1 MTADSRAYAWCNLG
15 PLATEGA
22 QIAADHASRAGVIKY
37 RGTVSLAGIYRPNPG
52 AIIELAYSDG
62 QAWMARL
69 PLRLRVLSSFCNPL
83 SLSPV
88 TTVSVG
94 CDLAYFEDRKQPPTK
109 ITARDLNSEVPE
121 AVWRAA
127 APAIPANAIVQ
138 RILAGLNL
146 SVAGEIP
153 LTNQYTR
160 KEFDLTGGYIEELD
174 KLCSSEQYMAR
185 MNAAGQVE
193 FIYKSPQIISGPIL
207 TEEDLIDLNPIN
219 SGDLPGEAV
228 YAKYSRKILNPPTN
242 DPLEQEK
249 RNWER
254 EDSSS
259 AETYTHNWTEYLK
272 TDTGETKPRRD
283 AYGYILYDPLQEPG
297 TETLT
302 EEEQTQQPLT
312 EPVYEVKAFQRQEEI
327 NFVNSS
333 ISVTTYDKKDRV
345 TSRKTTTVDQ
355 WGESRSETYYT
366 YQDGFVGSVGP
377 ASLQN
382 EEDYGEV
389 TKELTLEFAPLGSL
403 RLSLGAQLPYYQLR
417 QAGSYQ
423 TLAREI
429 IYDKD
434 DVTGITRT
442 ITKTS
447 VPFIE
452 TQDGSEAISR
462 LRERRQPW
470 ESVDDLVATASRL
483 VAQPIQERIRTE
495 RMFGHQ
501 YRPSEVDRTTSANQK
516 APTVEDYAETVW
528 AIGSATSQ
536 TSVELSPPYTSDD
549 SIRRTGNQWQLIPS
563 DAPRKALF
571 YAQNENRILLG
582 YRNGNGIQ
590 TLPELIPPEPLGIF
604 FIRLKG
610 CTAAFLVDG
619 HTWNIGPEGATV
631 TCDALFWGAVDGAV
645 SNTWFPLPSGAS
657 SLPAAAQVTT
667 NANPKPDNAIS
678 IPQGFNFNN
687 PNLTALF
694 SSLPTTQS
702 PVYAKTINPAYII
715 PPYSETLSAILGTGA
730 GVLAEIQDFRPSPPI
745 AAILGMGAGMLCT
758 QADVYKTILSM
769 GAGMFCTISE
779 ESPLQT
785 ILGMGA
791 GMLSAITDVTPNFI
805 VNWTLTFYVYLNSG
819 GNQTITPSATPTYSS
834 TQTTATVSF
843 ALSIPNGA
851 NFLYGELRIFD
862 NDNPVVISDAPAD
875 TTITVL
881 QNNTPAPGLVF
892 VEYIDPF
899 YAVYINSD
907 DSLTGPCTLAI
918 SVTVTKSEYQY
929 PG

>member
-1 MTADSRAYAWCNLG
+1 MTVDSRARAWCNLG

-37 RGTVSLAGIYRPNPG
+37 RGTVSLAGIYRPSPG
-52 AIIELAYSDG
+52 AIVEFAYSNG
-62 QAWMARL
+62 QTWIARL
-69 PLRLRVLSSFCNPL
+69 PLRMRVLSSFCNPL
-83 SLSPV
+83 SLNPV
-88 TTVSVG
+88 TTVSIG

-109 ITARDLNSEVPE
+109 ITARDLNPEVPE

-127 APAIPANAIVQ
+127 APAIPANMIVQ
-138 RILAGLNL
+138 SILTGLGL

-160 KEFDLTGGYIEELD
+160 KEFDLTSGYIEELD
-174 KLCSSEQYMAR
+174 KLCSSEQYMVR
-185 MNAAGQVE
+185 MNPVGQVE
-193 FIYKSPQIISGPIL
+193 FIYKSPQVINGPIL
-207 TEEDLIDLNPIN
+207 TEENLIDLNPIN
-219 SGDLPGEAV
+219 SGELPGEAV

-242 DPLEQEK
+242 DLLDQEK

-259 AETYTHNWTEYLK
+259 AGTYTHNWTEYLK

-283 AYGYILYDPLQEPG
+283 AYGYILYDAFTG
-297 TETLT
+297 
-302 EEEQTQQPLT
+302 QQLE
-312 EPVYEVKAFQRQEEI
+312 EPVYEVRAFQRQEEI
-327 NFVNSS
+327 DFVNSS
-333 ISVTTYDKKDRV
+333 ISVTVYDKKDRV
-345 TSRKTTTVDQ
+345 TSRKTFTVDQ

-389 TKELTLEFAPLGSL
+389 TSERTLEYAPLGSL
-403 RLSLGAQLPYYQLR
+403 KLSLGAQLPYYQLR

-434 DVTGITRT
+434 DVSGITRT

-483 VAQPIQERIRTE
+483 VAQPIEERIRTE

-501 YRPSEVDRTTSANQK
+501 HRPSEVDRTTSANQK
-516 APTVEDYAETVW
+516 APTVEDYAEIIW

-549 SIRRTGNQWQLIPS
+549 SIRRTGNQWLLIPS

-590 TLPELIPPEPLGIF
+590 TIPELIPAEPLGVF
-604 FIRLKG
+604 FMRLKG
-610 CTAAFLVDG
+610 CTAAFLADG
-619 HTWNIGPEGATV
+619 HTWNISPEGVTV
-631 TCDALFWGAVDGAV
+631 TCDALFWGAVDGTV
-645 SNTWFPLPSGAS
+645 SNAWFPLAAGTS
-657 SLPAAAQVTT
+657 SLPSAAQVTT
-667 NANPKPDNAIS
+667 NANPRPGNAIS
-678 IPQGFNFNN
+678 IPQGFNSSD
-687 PNLTALF
+687 PNLTNLF
-694 SSLPTTQS
+694 GSLPTGQG
-702 PVYAKTINPAYII
+702 PVYEKIINPAYII
-715 PPYSETLSAILGTGA
+715 PPYSETLSAILGMGA
-730 GVLAEIQDFRPSPPI
+730 GVFAEIQDFRPSPPI
-745 AAILGMGAGMLCT
+745 AAILGMGGGMFCT
-758 QADVYKTILSM
+758 QTDVYKTILGM
-769 GAGMFCTISE
+769 GGGVLCAIDQSAILGIGGGMFSTM
-779 ESPLQT
+779 T
-785 ILGMGA
+785 D
-791 GMLSAITDVTPNFI
+791 ITSNFI
-805 VNWTLTFYVYLNSG
+805 VDWTLTFYVTLSSG
-819 GNQTITPSATPTYSS
+819 GDQTITPSATPTYSS
-834 TQTTATVSF
+834 TQTTATVNF
-843 ALSIPNGA
+843 TLSIPSNA
-851 NFLYGELRIFD
+851 NFLYGELRTF
-862 NDNPVVISDAPAD
+862 NANNVVTISDAPAD

-881 QNNTPAPGLVF
+881 QNGTSAPGLVF
-892 VEYIDPF
+892 VEYVDPG

-907 DSLTGPCTLAI
+907 GLTGPCTLAI
-918 SVTVTKSEYQY
+918 SVTVTKAED

>member
-1 MTADSRAYAWCNLG
+1 MTVDSRAYAWCNLG

-37 RGTVSLAGIYRPNPG
+37 RGTVSLAGIYRPSPG
-52 AIIELAYSDG
+52 AIVELAYSDG
-62 QAWMARL
+62 QAWIARL

-94 CDLAYFEDRKQPPTK
+94 CDFAYFEDRKQPPTK
-109 ITARDLNSEVPE
+109 ITARDLNPEVPE

-127 APAIPANAIVQ
+127 APAIPANAIAQ
-138 RILAGLNL
+138 RILTGLGL

-160 KEFDLTGGYIEELD
+160 KEFDLTGGYIDELD

-185 MNAAGQVE
+185 INAAGQVE
-193 FIYKSPQIISGPIL
+193 FIYKSPQIIGGPIL
-207 TEEDLIDLNPIN
+207 TEEDSIDLNPIN
-219 SGDLPGEAV
+219 SGELPGEAV
-228 YAKYSRKILNPPTN
+228 YAKYSRKILNPPTD

-283 AYGYILYDPLQEPG
+283 AYGYILHDSF
-297 TETLT
+297 T
-302 EEEQTQQPLT
+302 EEQLV
-312 EPVYEVKAFQRQEEI
+312 EPVYEVRAFQRQEEI

-333 ISVTTYDKKDRV
+333 ISITAYDKKDRV
-345 TSRKTTTVDQ
+345 TSRKTITVDQ

-366 YQDGFVGSVGP
+366 YQDGFVGSIGP

-389 TKELTLEFAPLGSL
+389 TSERTLEFAPLGSL
-403 RLSLGAQLPYYQLR
+403 KLSLGAQLPYYQLR

-470 ESVDDLVATASRL
+470 ESVDDLVAAASRL
-483 VAQPIQERIRTE
+483 IAQPIQERIRTE

-501 YRPSEVDRTTSANQK
+501 HRPSEVDRTTSANQN
-516 APTVEDYAETVW
+516 APTVEDYAETIW
-528 AIGSATSQ
+528 ATGSAASQ

-563 DAPRKALF
+563 DAPRKALL

-590 TLPELIPPEPLGIF
+590 TLPELIPSEPLGIF

-610 CTAAFLVDG
+610 CTAAFLADG
-619 HTWNIGPEGATV
+619 HTWNISPEGVTV
-631 TCDALFWGAVDGAV
+631 TCDALFWGAVDGTV
-645 SNTWFPLPSGAS
+645 SNAWFPLPSGAS
-657 SLPAAAQVTT
+657 SLPAAVQMTT

-678 IPQGFNFNN
+678 IPQGFNFSD
-687 PNLTALF
+687 PNLTTLF
-694 SSLPTTQS
+694 SLLPTDQS
-702 PVYAKTINPAYII
+702 PVYAKTVNPAYII

-745 AAILGMGAGMLCT
+745 TAILGMGAGMFCT
-758 QADVYKTILSM
+758 QSDAYKTTLSM

-791 GMLSAITDVTPNFI
+791 GILSVITDVTPNFI
-805 VNWTLTFYVYLNSG
+805 VNWTLSFSVTLSGG

-834 TQTTATVSF
+834 TQTTATVGF
-843 ALSIPNGA
+843 TLSIPSNA
-851 NFLYGELRIFD
+851 NFLYGELRTFD
-862 NDNPVVISDAPAD
+862 SNNVVTISDAPAD

-881 QNNTPAPGLVF
+881 QDGTPAPGLVF
-892 VEYIDPF
+892 VEFVDPG

-907 DSLTGPCTLAI
+907 GLTGPCTLAI
-918 SVTVTKSEYQY
+918 SVTVTKAED

>member
-1 MTADSRAYAWCNLG
+1 MTVDSRARAWCNLG
-15 PLATEGA
+15 PLATDGA
-22 QIAADHASRAGVIKY
+22 QIAADHASRVGVIKY
-37 RGTVSLAGIYRPNPG
+37 RGTVSLAGIYRPSPG
-52 AIIELAYSDG
+52 AIVEFAYSNG
-62 QAWMARL
+62 QTWIARL
-69 PLRLRVLSSFCNPL
+69 PLRMRVLSSFCNPL
-83 SLSPV
+83 SLNPV
-88 TTVSVG
+88 TTVSIG
-94 CDLAYFEDRKQPPTK
+94 CDFAYFEDRKQPPTK
-109 ITARDLNSEVPE
+109 ITARDLNPEVPE

-127 APAIPANAIVQ
+127 APAIPANMIVQ
-138 RILAGLNL
+138 GILTGLGL

-193 FIYKSPQIISGPIL
+193 FIYKSPQIINGPIL

-219 SGDLPGEAV
+219 SGELPGEAV

-242 DPLEQEK
+242 DLLEQEK

-283 AYGYILYDPLQEPG
+283 AYGYFLYDSF
-297 TETLT
+297 TK
-302 EEEQTQQPLT
+302 QQLV
-312 EPVYEVKAFQRQEEI
+312 EPVYEVRAFERQEEI

-333 ISVTTYDKKDRV
+333 ISITAYDKKDRV
-345 TSRKTTTVDQ
+345 TSRKTITVDQ

-389 TKELTLEFAPLGSL
+389 TSERTLEYAPIGSL
-403 RLSLGAQLPYYQLR
+403 KLSLGAQLPYYELR

-434 DVTGITRT
+434 DVSGITRT

-447 VPFIE
+447 IPFIE

-483 VAQPIQERIRTE
+483 VAKPIEERIRTE

-501 YRPSEVDRTTSANQK
+501 HRPSEVDRTTSANQK
-516 APTVEDYAETVW
+516 APTVEDYAETIW
-528 AIGSATSQ
+528 ATGSATSQ

-549 SIRRTGNQWQLIPS
+549 SIRRTGNQWLLIPS

-590 TLPELIPPEPLGIF
+590 TIPELIPAEPLGVF

-610 CTAAFLVDG
+610 CTAAFLADG
-619 HTWNIGPEGATV
+619 HTWNIKSEGVTV
-631 TCDALFWGAVDGAV
+631 TCDALFWGAVDGTV
-645 SNTWFPLPSGAS
+645 SNAWFPLPAGTS
-657 SLPAAAQVTT
+657 SLPSAVQVTT
-667 NANPKPDNAIS
+667 SANPKPGNAIS
-678 IPQGFNFNN
+678 IPQGFNSSA
-687 PNLTALF
+687 PNLISLF
-694 SSLPTTQS
+694 SSLPTGQS
-702 PVYAKTINPAYII
+702 PIYAKTISPAYII
-715 PPYSETLSAILGTGA
+715 PPYSETLSAILGI
-730 GVLAEIQDFRPSPPI
+730 GVGVFAEIQDFRPSPPI
-745 AAILGMGAGMLCT
+745 TAILGMGGGMFCT
-758 QADVYKTILSM
+758 QTNVYKTILGM
-769 GAGMFCTISE
+769 GGGMFCTIDQSA
-779 ESPLQT
+779 
-785 ILGMGA
+785 ILGIGG
-791 GMLSAITDVTPNFI
+791 GMFSVMTDVTPNFI
-805 VNWTLTFYVYLNSG
+805 VDWTLSFLVYLSSG
-819 GNQTITPSATPTYSS
+819 PNQTITPSATPTYSS
-834 TQTTATVSF
+834 TQTTATVGF
-843 ALSIPNGA
+843 TLSIPSNA
-851 NFLYGELRIFD
+851 NFLLGELRTF
-862 NDNPVVISDAPAD
+862 NFNNPVWISDAPAD

-881 QNNTPAPGLVF
+881 QNGTSAPGLVF
-892 VEYIDPF
+892 VESVDPG

-907 DSLTGPCTLAI
+907 GLTGPCTLAI
-918 SVTVTKSEYQY
+918 SVTVTKAEPPS
-929 PG
+929 